1 MASQFLPRE
10 RTLFLYNLAKRGT
23 ELYNR
28 DSIGAFYDELEPEE
42 FVLIVEE
49 LLNLE
54 EIIDEKGKFD

>member
-1 MASQFLPRE
+1 MGQYLPRK
-10 RTLFLYNLAKRGT
+10 RTMFLYDLAKRGT

-28 DSIGAFYDELEPEE
+28 DSIEAFYDELEPEE

-54 EIIDEKGKFD
+54 EFIDERGELD